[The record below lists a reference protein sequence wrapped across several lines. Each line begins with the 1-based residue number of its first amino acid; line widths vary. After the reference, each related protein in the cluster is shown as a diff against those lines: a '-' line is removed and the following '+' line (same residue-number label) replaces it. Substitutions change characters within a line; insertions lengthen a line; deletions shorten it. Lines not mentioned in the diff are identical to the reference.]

1 MLGIKLVG
9 RFIENLIFSEQSD
22 HSCCLPKSRNL
33 VIFVKSVPVGLIPVL
48 GKAEYLKYKDGQEK
62 TIVYLRGCNCQPRQ
76 RIEMRP
82 RPVSEETD
90 GGRARL
96 GREIHVLTNAFQ

>member
-1 MLGIKLVG
+1 MV
-9 RFIENLIFSEQSD
+9 FA
-22 HSCCLPKSRNL
+22 
-33 VIFVKSVPVGLIPVL
+33 KSVSCRAGPVL
-48 GKAEYLKYKDGQEK
+48 GKAEYFKYKGGQEK
-62 TIVYLRGCNCQPRQ
+62 TTVYLRGCNCQPRQ

-96 GREIHVLTNAFQ
+96 GREIHVLANTFQ

>member
-1 MLGIKLVG
+1 MSCRAGPDFLVKQSVLSIK
-9 RFIENLIFSEQSD
+9 
-22 HSCCLPKSRNL
+22 K
-33 VIFVKSVPVGLIPVL
+33 VKKRP
-48 GKAEYLKYKDGQEK
+48 QF
-62 TIVYLRGCNCQPRQ
+62 YLRGCNCQPRQ

-96 GREIHVLTNAFQ
+96 GREIHVLANTFQ